1 MPGPVSTL
9 RACAALVALQAIG
22 LAAAAVFTVV
32 ELFVASSDDVARAAV
47 TAVLALVAA
56 VGLGLVARG
65 LLAGRRWARA
75 PALVTNL
82 ILLPVA
88 YGLLQAEVWYV
99 GIPLLLWAV
108 AVLVLLFIP
117 STSAALEED

>member
-1 MPGPVSTL
+1 MPGPVTTL
-9 RACAALVALQAIG
+9 RACAALVALQAVG

-32 ELFVASSDDVARAAV
+32 ELFVSSSDDQVRAVVSGLLALTAAV
-47 TAVLALVAA
+47 A
-56 VGLGLVARG
+56 LGLVARG

-88 YGLLQAEVWYV
+88 YGLLQAHVWYA
-99 GIPLLLWAV
+99 GIPLLLWAL
-108 AVLVLLFIP
+108 AVLVLLFAP
-117 STSAALEED
+117 STSAALDDD

>member
-1 MPGPVSTL
+1 VPGPVSTL

-108 AVLVLLFIP
+108 AVLVLLFVP
-117 STSAALEED
+117 STSGALEED